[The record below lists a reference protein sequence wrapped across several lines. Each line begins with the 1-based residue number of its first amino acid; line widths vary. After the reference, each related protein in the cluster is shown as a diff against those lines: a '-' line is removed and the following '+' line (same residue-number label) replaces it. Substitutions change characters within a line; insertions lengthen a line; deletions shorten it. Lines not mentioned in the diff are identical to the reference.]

1 MEMSFRLNLFLEL
14 LILEFWYKYVTDE
27 NKSFS

>member
-27 NKSFS
+27 NKAFR